1 MTVVG
6 VLSYEALSSG
16 ILSWQFFWD
25 NRRWRLRSVKDWDT
39 GRRTP
44 TRFIR
49 YRTLLYCTLA
59 HPFGLKKNK
68 NPLPEQDAGDE
79 ANTNVFVR
87 TTIGPSNRDE
97 VYSICIAL
105 ELPICRRIFAR
116 N

>member
-1 MTVVG
+1 MRYCPPKYCPSNFFGTIAVG
-6 VLSYEALSSG
+6 ASGLSRIGTLVEGHPHGFY
-16 ILSWQFFWD
+16 
-25 NRRWRLRSVKDWDT
+25 VT
-39 GRRTP
+39 G
-44 TRFIR
+44 
-49 YRTLLYCTLA
+49 LYCTLA

-105 ELPICRRIFAR
+105 ELPICRRISAR